1 MNDNV
6 NDPSVPAPPS
16 VPSPLRR
23 AIWRGTSIIAPPLVT
38 LLLLIWIVSAVEV
51 YVLSPLEAAGRTI
64 LVWTFQDILDV
75 PPAEA
80 EFTDPNNPDAGFK
93 YQGKN
98 YVHPPSKRRFI
109 PEHVLVYVDSNVD
122 DLPRDMQ
129 TPYTSKAYLHA
140 YMKLH
145 YMPRWFTFPLLLLV
159 LLFVLYFVGRF
170 LAAGVGRMF
179 VNGFERAIN
188 SLPFVRNLYS
198 SVKQVTDFVLSE
210 RDMEFTR
217 VVAVEYPRKGLW
229 SLGFVTCDSVKAL
242 SENLATEVASVYI
255 PASPLPM
262 TGFTITYPKSELI
275 ELDMTIDQAIQF
287 IISCGVVCPA
297 PNGITLQ
304 AGEPARIQPPGVG
317 KDV

>member
-1 MNDNV
+1 MSQSIK
-6 NDPSVPAPPS
+6 PKGGA
-16 VPSPLRR
+16 SPLRR

-38 LLLLIWIVSAVEV
+38 LLLLIWIISAVES
-51 YVLSPLEAAGRTI
+51 YVLWPLESAGRSL
-64 LVWTFQDILDV
+64 LVWAFQDVLES
-75 PPAEA
+75 PPPGAEL
-80 EFTDPNNPDAGFK
+80 TDPNNPSLGFK

-98 YVHPPSKRRFI
+98 YVHPPSKRKFI
-109 PEHVLVYVDSNVD
+109 PEYVLLYVDNNVD
-122 DLPRDMQ
+122 NLPRDMQ
-129 TPYTSKAYLHA
+129 NPLTSKAYHHA
-140 YMKLH
+140 YVKLR

-159 LLFVLYFVGRF
+159 LLSVLFFVGRF
-170 LAAGVGRMF
+170 LAAGVGRIF

-229 SLGFVTCDSVKAL
+229 SLGFVTCDSVQSLENAL
-242 SENLATEVASVYI
+242 NQEISAVYI

-262 TGFTITYPKSELI
+262 TGFTITYPKRELI

-287 IISCGVVCPA
+287 IVSCGVVCPA
-297 PNGITLQ
+297 GNGITLQ
-304 AGEPARIQPPGVG
+304 VGSPMRIDPP
-317 KDV
+317 DLNS